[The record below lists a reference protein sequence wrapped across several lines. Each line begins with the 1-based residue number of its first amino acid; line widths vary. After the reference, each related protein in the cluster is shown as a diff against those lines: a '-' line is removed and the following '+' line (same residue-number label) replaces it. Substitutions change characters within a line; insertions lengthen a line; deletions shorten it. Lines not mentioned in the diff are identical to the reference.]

1 MSSSHL
7 EQWAKENVLQILPLD
22 EESALLVVQT
32 AVAAKNA
39 EEAKNHWISLLGES
53 PEIIE
58 FVSEFNRRRFAPS
71 LGEDTGFK
79 KFDVNRNTKG
89 GSNTFSSNSTAYPTI
104 NQQQKASQTRLSS
117 SDRDRSKPRK
127 TKDDLYNIPKAPQ
140 KTTVQGTLTSD
151 LMGSKKASKPK
162 QLPQVSKIDGLADI
176 ERAIHEVEI
185 SQKSSSSNRR
195 SCDCQGRKH
204 PLNEAAPNCLN
215 CGKIICMLEGMGPC
229 TFCKAPVIS
238 KTQQLEL
245 LQELKKAG
253 SDLKQAANQKT
264 KSKHSS
270 SKHQFQKLN
279 NSSIHSIFID
289 PKQLEQKAIEA
300 EQRKN
305 VLLNFDRT
313 AAQRTKIID
322 EAADF
327 DPTTLASDTWAS
339 PAEKALNLVKVQH
352 ALAQKEKKKK
362 KVLSISLS
370 GKKVVVDQKDES
382 SDEEVPIDEQRKL
395 FETKE
400 IDASNKQKSSNITRI
415 PRSLARP
422 VFRPQSLPK
431 ESELPKEIAEKINRS
446 WSKVQDA
453 IEDD

>member
-1 MSSSHL
+1 MPSSAL
-7 EQWAKENVLQILPLD
+7 EQWTKDNVLKLLPLD
-22 EESALLVVQT
+22 EESAVLVAQT
-32 AVAAKNA
+32 ALAAENA
-39 EEAKNHWISLLGES
+39 DDAKTHWISLLGES
-53 PEIIE
+53 QETIE
-58 FVSEFNRRRFAPS
+58 FVSEFNRRRFAASFSQKDAISKKLESNRPS
-71 LGEDTGFK
+71 SYSAETMA
-79 KFDVNRNTKG
+79 
-89 GSNTFSSNSTAYPTI
+89 SSNISQRKQT
-104 NQQQKASQTRLSS
+104 NQARLSS
-117 SDRDRSKPRK
+117 SDGDKNKSTK
-127 TKDDLYNIPKAPQ
+127 TDDELYKIQ
-140 KTTVQGTLTSD
+140 KFSQKSTGPGTLTSD

-162 QLPQVSKIDGLADI
+162 AAPQVSKIEGLADI
-176 ERAIHEVEI
+176 ERAIHQVEI
-185 SQKSSSSNRR
+185 SQRSSNSNRR

-229 TFCKAPVIS
+229 TFCKTPVIS

-253 SDLKQAANQKT
+253 SDLKQASNQKT
-264 KSKHSS
+264 KSKHMS

-327 DPTTLASDTWAS
+327 DPTMLASDTWAS
-339 PAEKALNLVKVQH
+339 PAEKALNLVKVQQ

-382 SDEEVPIDEQRKL
+382 SDEEMPDDEQRK
-395 FETKE
+395 FMETKDIE
-400 IDASNKQKSSNITRI
+400 ASTKQKSSNVTRI
-415 PRSLARP
+415 PRKLARP
-422 VFRPQSLPK
+422 VFRPQDQPK
-431 ESELPKEIAEKINRS
+431 FKSGLPKEIAEKINRS

-453 IEDD
+453 VEED

>member
-1 MSSSHL
+1 MFSSNL
-7 EQWAKENVLQILPLD
+7 EQWAKENVLKLLSLD
-22 EESALLVVQT
+22 EESALLVAQT
-32 AVAAKNA
+32 AAAAQNA
-39 EEAKNHWISLLGES
+39 GEAKNHWISLLGES
-53 PEIIE
+53 PEAIE

-71 LGEDTGFK
+71 SKKDTSYK
-79 KFDVNRNTKG
+79 KADIDRPSEKA
-89 GSNTFSSNSTAYPTI
+89 SNSSSEKSTVYPTI
-104 NQQQKASQTRLSS
+104 SQQQKTRQTRSSS
-117 SDRDRSKPRK
+117 SDRDKSKNTK
-127 TKDDLYNIPKAPQ
+127 TNDDLYNIPKVAQ
-140 KTTVQGTLTSD
+140 KTTSQGTLTSD
-151 LMGSKKASKPK
+151 LMGTKKAFKPK
-162 QLPQVSKIDGLADI
+162 QVPQVSKIDGLADI
-176 ERAIHEVEI
+176 ERAIHQVEI
-185 SQKSSSSNRR
+185 SQKSSNSNRR

-253 SDLKQAANQKT
+253 SDIKQAANQKT

-339 PAEKALNLVKVQH
+339 PAEKALNLVKMQQ
-352 ALAQKEKKKK
+352 ALSQKEKKKK

-382 SDEEVPIDEQRKL
+382 SDEEVPDNEHHNFL
-395 FETKE
+395 ETKE
-400 IDASNKQKSSNITRI
+400 LEASAKQNSSNITRI

-422 VFRPQSLPK
+422 VFRPQNLPK
-431 ESELPKEIAEKINRS
+431 KSELPKEITEKINRS

-453 IEDD
+453 IEND